1 MASSRSSS
9 SAPESSEAGGN
20 TSQTSN
26 GPEVKKSEKPGI
38 VATLKALW
46 AKTELD
52 TQTVKLMIKGAIPPT
67 ISVAIYQSTPVADT
81 FTTLGYFVGVISIF
95 GFAIMPRSK
104 FIQTFVFNILA
115 ICLASAFAFLMI
127 FCATQAR
134 KHTGTA
140 IPSSTAP
147 YNSSAAAVAGIWLF
161 FQIYMINTVR
171 AKYSQF
177 NFPVIMYSIVANVTT
192 TYAPQFGTMSVGIT
206 FMRRL
211 IGAFFA
217 GLAIAAG
224 VSFLIFPMTS
234 RQVVFKQM
242 TGYIGALR
250 GALKAHAAYFE
261 SMEQKD
267 MFGRVETYDMK
278 TEKRGKKGKKIYS
291 SEAEAIKTAV
301 SKITELHG
309 KLHGDL
315 PFAKREIALGHLGPD
330 DLSELFAQLRR
341 TMVPIVGLGS
351 VVDIFERLSEYNKW
365 NKPLEEQDINRD
377 AARQRIV
384 HEWNDIMRAV
394 HEPFAHIIK
403 VMDEGLQHVTYRLK
417 LAKPPK
423 KKASPAPESTATGDA
438 KDVEA
443 TAAATAPGDD
453 GFAEYLEMKSEEFYR
468 GKLVALRVWCQE
480 KGIKV
485 PPDFFEHPEDTSVE
499 FPENIDVGLT
509 RERNERQLYLLLYM
523 EQLLYSASRAI
534 LEFVRFADGRVACGK
549 MSRTRL
555 IIPGGKRLK
564 KWVLSSIR
572 VQDGHGEDDIGDIHS
587 QNVVLYLGEAYKTR
601 KDPEHLP
608 PENAMQKI
616 GDWIRLIP
624 KFLRSAE
631 SAFGFRVACATMSVA
646 IIDFLHDT
654 QAFFVRQRLLWAMIM
669 VAISMSPTAGQS
681 IASFV
686 LRVLGTV
693 IAMVASLVVWYI
705 PAGQTAGVI
714 VFMFVYIAIAYYIPI
729 KKPRLTMMGMINIV
743 TTTMIIG
750 YELEVRKVGKQVAT
764 SNGQDYYPIYLLAPY
779 RLATVAGGLAVAF
792 MWTVFPFPISEHGVL
807 RKSLGASLYL
817 LANYYSIVHETVTA
831 RARGDE
837 GDMTLKTSAGRR
849 LEKARHRVYAKQ
861 ILMLSSLQTYSDF
874 LKWEVPIGGRFPKRQ
889 YDTIITCMRNIV
901 NYVTLVEYA
910 SKTFAQMS
918 NDHANES
925 GSAWYQDFKTLMVTA
940 NLTTHEITSLL
951 SLLSA
956 SIMNSQP
963 LPPYLKTPRP
973 YSFSEKLKEL
983 DKDILSISHSAEP
996 GYAAFSVLQVSTRCI
1011 IGDLE
1016 KLIANVRSLVGELDF
1031 SFHAVSTA
1039 EASKSDP
1046 SMPPS
1051 TTTTSREKLD

>member
-1 MASSRSSS
+1 MSSRSTSS
-9 SAPESSEAGGN
+9 DSCAPESSESSRIH
-20 TSQTSN
+20 TSQRSN
-26 GPEVKKSEKPGI
+26 GPEKKTKEKQGFT
-38 VATLKALW
+38 ATLKALW

-52 TQTVKLMIKGAIPPT
+52 KQTVLMMIKGAIPPT
-67 ISVAIYQSTPVADT
+67 ISVAIYQSTPVANT
-81 FTTLGYFVGVISIF
+81 FTTLGYF
-95 GFAIMPRSK
+95 
-104 FIQTFVFNILA
+104 
-115 ICLASAFAFLMI
+115 
-127 FCATQAR
+127 
-134 KHTGTA
+134 
-140 IPSSTAP
+140 
-147 YNSSAAAVAGIWLF
+147 
-161 FQIYMINTVR
+161 IYMINTVR
-171 AKYSQF
+171 AKYPQF
-177 NFPVIMYSIVANVTT
+177 NLPVIMYSMVANVST

-206 FMRRL
+206 FLRHLM
-211 IGAFFA
+211 GAFFT
-217 GLAIAAG
+217 GLAISTG
-224 VSFLIFPMTS
+224 VSFLIFPVTS
-234 RQVVFKQM
+234 RQVVFRQM
-242 TGYIGALR
+242 TAYIGALR
-250 GALKAHAAYFE
+250 GALKAHGAYFE
-261 SMEQKD
+261 SMERKD

-278 TEKRGKKGKKIYS
+278 TEKRGKHGKKIYS
-291 SEAEAIKTAV
+291 PEAEAIKTAV
-301 SKITELHG
+301 SKIGDLHG
-309 KLHGDL
+309 RLHGEL
-315 PFAKREIALGHLGPD
+315 PFAKREIALGNLGPE
-330 DLSELFAQLRR
+330 DLSELFGQLRR

-365 NKPLEEQDINRD
+365 NKPLEDGHDLDIHSD
-377 AARQRIV
+377 ATRQRIV

-394 HEPFAHIIK
+394 HEPFAHIIQ
-403 VMDEGLQHVTYRLK
+403 VMDEGLQHVTYRLR

-423 KKASPAPESTATGDA
+423 KKASPQPTTAEDA

-453 GFAEYLEMKSEEFYR
+453 GFAEYLEMKSDEFYR

-485 PPDFFEHPEDTSVE
+485 PPDFFEHPENVSISI
-499 FPENIDVGLT
+499 PEDINLGLT

-523 EQLLYSASRAI
+523 EHLLYSASRAI
-534 LEFVRFADGRVACGK
+534 LDFVRFADAKAASGK
-549 MSRTRL
+549 VSRTRL
-555 IIPGGKRLK
+555 IIPGNKRLK
-564 KWVLSSIR
+564 KWVLSAFK
-572 VQDGHGEDDIGDIHS
+572 VQDGHDDDDIGDIHS
-587 QNVVLYLGEAYKTR
+587 QSVVLYLGEAYKTR

-608 PENAMQKI
+608 PENTMQKI

-624 KFLRSAE
+624 RLLRSSE

-646 IIDFLHDT
+646 IIDLLHDT
-654 QAFFVRQRLLWAMIM
+654 QPFFVRQRLLWAMIM

-693 IAMVASLVVWYI
+693 IAIVGTFLIWYI
-705 PAGQTAGVI
+705 PDGKTPGVI
-714 VFMFVYIAIAYYIPI
+714 VFLFLYVAIAYYIPI
-729 KKPRLTMMGMINIV
+729 KKPRYTMMGMINIV
-743 TTTMIIG
+743 TVTMIVG
-750 YELEVRKVGKQVAT
+750 YELEVRKVGEKVAT

-779 RLATVAGGLAVAF
+779 RLAIVAGGLAVAF
-792 MWTVFPFPISEHGVL
+792 IWTVFPFPISEHSVL

-817 LANYYSIVHETVTA
+817 LANYYSIIHETVTA

-861 ILMLSSLQTYSDF
+861 ILMLSSLRTYSDF

-889 YDTIITCMRNIV
+889 YDTIIACVRNIV

-918 NDHANES
+918 DRAHES
-925 GSAWYQDFKTLMVTA
+925 ESAWYQDFKSLMVTA

-956 SIMNSQP
+956 SIMNQQP

-973 YSFSEKLKEL
+973 YAFSEKLKEL

-1016 KLIANVRSLVGELDF
+1016 KLIAVACPATSGRLSENWIS
-1031 SFHAVSTA
+1031 
-1039 EASKSDP
+1039 
-1046 SMPPS
+1046 PS
-1051 TTTTSREKLD
+1051 TP